1 MMTALE
7 HRRKVAVRLLLVEA
21 GLLAAILAGLVFA
34 VFWLLGTASIRGI
47 LLAGGGLM
55 ATVLVG
61 NWILVRRNWARIAEV
76 QGGLHA
82 YRRKHLVAPA
92 RIAEGSLRHIGSA
105 RFGVPFSCPETC
117 APPTLAG
124 RPAGK
129 W

>member
-1 MMTALE
+1 MTALE

-82 YRRKHLVAPA
+82 YRRKH
-92 RIAEGSLRHIGSA
+92 
-105 RFGVPFSCPETC
+105 
-117 APPTLAG
+117 
-124 RPAGK
+124 
-129 W
+129 